1 MIPLHKITNR
11 PSRWLKSL
19 AGAAALALGLTIS
32 AHAATQTHYQIL
44 KTFTRDS
51 TGSGPKGA
59 LIKGSDGALYG
70 TASVGG
76 TNGGGGTVFKLNP
89 DGTGF
94 TVLKH
99 FAPSTSG
106 SNILAGL
113 MQGTDGALYG
123 TAYQGGNTGKGTVFK
138 LNTNGTGF
146 TVLQHMV
153 EIAGGGLPLAGL
165 MQGTD
170 GKLYGTASQGGTV
183 TALGGT
189 VFKLNTDGTDYTV
202 NGFTVLQNLVQTNTG
217 SLPYTGLIQGTDGA
231 LYGTASTGGA
241 NNGSGTVFKLN
252 TNGTGFTVLWS
263 LTNATTGGTPRGGL
277 IQGTDGALYGTASTG
292 GTRTNGTVF
301 KLNTNGTGFTVLWN
315 LTNATTG
322 GSPRGGLIQGTN
334 GALYGTA
341 STGGTGGSGTVFTLN
356 TDGTGFTV
364 LKNLAGAAAGA
375 SPQAGLMQG
384 TDGAL
389 YGTAVGAGTNGGTVF
404 RLGYPPEIAV
414 HAGANTAAA
423 ELADDQSTAVDFG
436 NVPVPQSTTLS
447 FTLRNPGGAVLTVS
461 NVSFSGT
468 HAADFVA
475 TGVPASVAA
484 GSNATFTVQFTPG
497 AAGARAAT
505 LNIASDDEDENPFNF
520 PVMGNAVPYDTDNDG
535 VPDNLDV
542 GPNDPNSD
550 SDGDGVADIL
560 ETAAGT
566 NPLDADS
573 DDDGSRDNVDAFP
586 LNAAET
592 LDTDGDGTGNN
603 ADTDDDGDL
612 VADAQDAFPL
622 NAAETLDTD
631 GDGTGNNADTDDDND
646 GVLDVAD
653 AFPLNAAESADTD
666 NDGIG
671 NNADTDDDNDG
682 VLDVA
687 DAFPLDPNE
696 TVDTDG
702 DGIGNNTDTDDD
714 GDLVADAQD
723 AFPVDPNE
731 TVDTDGDG
739 IGNNADTDDDNDGVL
754 DVADAFPLNPSETA
768 DLDSDGLGN
777 NADLDDDG
785 DGVADVSDAFP
796 SNPAE
801 SADADQ
807 DGLGDNADTD
817 DDNDGVPDVSDANPL
832 DPNSDS
838 DGDGLTD
845 LAETTAGLNPL
856 STDTDNDGSRDD
868 ADAFPLNN
876 AESVDTDGD
885 GTGNNADDD
894 DDGDGVLDAADAFPL
909 DASESADNDHDGIGN
924 NADLDDDN
932 DGLSDIAEATA
943 GTDPFDSDSDNDG
956 LTDGQE
962 VALGTN
968 PLNADSDGDG
978 LGDKAEVDLHSNPL
992 IPDTDADGLND
1003 GAEIAAGTNLLDPDT
1018 DDDGMLDGVDPAP
1031 TQAGMPADFIADGLG
1046 SLCAYLNT
1054 LPLSEFTGLT
1064 TPRPGNAKKAQEWD
1078 KANTEL
1084 KQAHR
1089 KAICSRL
1096 DHARRMV
1103 NKCHMKQA
1111 LRDLH
1116 RILLRVDGNSSD
1128 CRIDWVKPG
1137 GPRDYVRGELELL
1150 SSLIDL
1156 LDCER
1161 ERCGHH
1167 DDYRNDN

>member
-1 MIPLHKITNR
+1 MIPLSRFQNLVAAEVTRLKPSENQSLLTSAATVLKEPPLHEIINR
-11 PSRWLKSL
+11 PFRWLNL
-19 AGAAALALGLTIS
+19 AGAAALAFGLTISAHAGTFTTVIGTSSTNYLISGLTIS
-32 AHAATQTHYQIL
+32 AHAATAPAPAYSNTW
-44 KTFTRDS
+44 S
-51 TGSGPKGA
+51 
-59 LIKGSDGALYG
+59 
-70 TASVGG
+70 
-76 TNGGGGTVFKLNP
+76 
-89 DGTGF
+89 TGF
-94 TVLKH
+94 TSNGEVPKTD
-99 FAPSTSG
+99 TSG
-106 SNILAGL
+106 WSDTRTLSGITATVITDVNVTLNIGGTYNGDLYATLVHSSGL
-113 MQGTDGALYG
+113 SVLLNRVGRSTLNVNDVSLYG
-123 TAYQGGNTGKGTVFK
+123 
-138 LNTNGTGF
+138 
-146 TVLQHMV
+146 
-153 EIAGGGLPLAGL
+153 
-165 MQGTD
+165 
-170 GKLYGTASQGGTV
+170 LYGYNHDGIYNVTLDDSAANGDIHSYGTTNV
-183 TALGGT
+183 LHGRVWAPDGRAVDPSVAVTTSPRTALLSA
-189 VFKLNTDGTDYTV
+189 F
-202 NGFTVLQNLVQTNTG
+202 NGMDPNGEWTLFISDHYYLDHHTNI
-217 SLPYTGLIQGTDGA
+217 SWGLTIQ
-231 LYGTASTGGA
+231 ASVPG
-241 NNGSGTVFKLN
+241 
-252 TNGTGFTVLWS
+252 
-263 LTNATTGGTPRGGL
+263 
-277 IQGTDGALYGTASTG
+277 
-292 GTRTNGTVF
+292 
-301 KLNTNGTGFTVLWN
+301 
-315 LTNATTG
+315 
-322 GSPRGGLIQGTN
+322 
-334 GALYGTA
+334 
-341 STGGTGGSGTVFTLN
+341 
-356 TDGTGFTV
+356 
-364 LKNLAGAAAGA
+364 
-375 SPQAGLMQG
+375 
-384 TDGAL
+384 
-389 YGTAVGAGTNGGTVF
+389 
-404 RLGYPPEIAV
+404 PEIAV

-447 FTLRNPGGAVLTVS
+447 FTLRNPGTAVLTVS
-461 NVSFSGT
+461 GVSFTGT
-468 HAADFVA
+468 HAADFAA

-484 GSNATFTVQFTPG
+484 GANATFTVQFTPG
-497 AAGARAAT
+497 ATGARAAT
-505 LNIASDDEDENPFNF
+505 LNIASDDADENPFNF
-520 PVMGNAVPYDTDNDG
+520 PVMGNAVPSDSDNDG
-535 VPDNLDV
+535 VPDTLDV
-542 GPNDPNSD
+542 APNNPYSD
-550 SDGDGVADIL
+550 TDGDGVADIL

-573 DDDGSRDNVDAFP
+573 DDDGVNDFADAFP

-592 LDTDGDGTGNN
+592 VDTDGDLTGNN

-646 GVLDVAD
+646 GVLDAAD
-653 AFPLNAAESADTD
+653 AFPLNNAESADTD

-714 GDLVADAQD
+714 GDGVLDGAD
-723 AFPVDPNE
+723 AFPLNAAE
-731 TVDTDGDG
+731 SVDTDGDG
-739 IGNNADTDDDNDGVL
+739 IGNNADLDDDGDGVL
-754 DVADAFPLNPSETA
+754 DGADALPLNSSETA
-768 DLDSDGLGN
+768 DLDGDGTGN

-785 DGVADVSDAFP
+785 DGV
-796 SNPAE
+796 
-801 SADADQ
+801 
-807 DGLGDNADTD
+807 
-817 DDNDGVPDVSDANPL
+817 PDVSDVNPL

-838 DGDGLTD
+838 DGDVLTD

-885 GTGNNADDD
+885 GTGNNADPDD
-894 DDGDGVLDAADAFPL
+894 DNDGVLDVADAFPL
-909 DASESADNDHDGIGN
+909 DVNESADNDHDGTGN

-1018 DDDGMLDGVDPAP
+1018 DDDGVLDGADPTP
-1031 TQAGMPADFIADGLG
+1031 TQAGVPADFIEDGLG

-1078 KANTEL
+1078 KANTQL

-1161 ERCGHH
+1161 ERCGQH
-1167 DDYRNDN
+1167 DSYRNDN

>member
-241 NNGSGTVFKLN
+241 NNGNGTVFKLN

-592 LDTDGDGTGNN
+592 LDTDGDGT
-603 ADTDDDGDL
+603 
-612 VADAQDAFPL
+612 
-622 NAAETLDTD
+622 
-631 GDGTGNNADTDDDND
+631 
-646 GVLDVAD
+646 
-653 AFPLNAAESADTD
+653 
-666 NDGIG
+666 
-671 NNADTDDDNDG
+671 
-682 VLDVA
+682 
-687 DAFPLDPNE
+687 
-696 TVDTDG
+696 
-702 DGIGNNTDTDDD
+702 
-714 GDLVADAQD
+714 
-723 AFPVDPNE
+723 
-731 TVDTDGDG
+731 
-739 IGNNADTDDDNDGVL
+739 GNNADTDDDNDGVL

>member
-1 MIPLHKITNR
+1 MIPLSRFQNLVAAEVTRLKPSENQSLLTSAATVLKEPPLHEIINR
-11 PSRWLKSL
+11 PFRWLNL
-19 AGAAALALGLTIS
+19 AGAAALAFGLTISAHAGTFTTVIGTSSTNYLISGLTIS
-32 AHAATQTHYQIL
+32 AHAATAPAPAYSNTW
-44 KTFTRDS
+44 S
-51 TGSGPKGA
+51 
-59 LIKGSDGALYG
+59 
-70 TASVGG
+70 
-76 TNGGGGTVFKLNP
+76 
-89 DGTGF
+89 TGF
-94 TVLKH
+94 TSNGEVPKTD
-99 FAPSTSG
+99 TSG
-106 SNILAGL
+106 WSDTRTLSGITATVITDVNVTLNIGGTYNGDLYATLVHSSGL
-113 MQGTDGALYG
+113 SVLLNRVGRSTLNVNDVSLYG
-123 TAYQGGNTGKGTVFK
+123 
-138 LNTNGTGF
+138 
-146 TVLQHMV
+146 
-153 EIAGGGLPLAGL
+153 
-165 MQGTD
+165 
-170 GKLYGTASQGGTV
+170 LYGYNHDGIYNVTLDDSAANGDIHSYGTTNV
-183 TALGGT
+183 LHGRVWAPDGRAVDPSVAVTTSPRTALLSA
-189 VFKLNTDGTDYTV
+189 F
-202 NGFTVLQNLVQTNTG
+202 NGMDPNGEWTLFISDHYYLDHHTNI
-217 SLPYTGLIQGTDGA
+217 SWGLTIQ
-231 LYGTASTGGA
+231 ASVPG
-241 NNGSGTVFKLN
+241 
-252 TNGTGFTVLWS
+252 
-263 LTNATTGGTPRGGL
+263 
-277 IQGTDGALYGTASTG
+277 
-292 GTRTNGTVF
+292 
-301 KLNTNGTGFTVLWN
+301 
-315 LTNATTG
+315 
-322 GSPRGGLIQGTN
+322 
-334 GALYGTA
+334 
-341 STGGTGGSGTVFTLN
+341 
-356 TDGTGFTV
+356 
-364 LKNLAGAAAGA
+364 
-375 SPQAGLMQG
+375 
-384 TDGAL
+384 
-389 YGTAVGAGTNGGTVF
+389 
-404 RLGYPPEIAV
+404 PEIAV

-423 ELADDQSTAVDFG
+423 ELADGQSTAVDFG

-447 FTLRNPGGAVLTVS
+447 FTLRNPGTAVLTVS
-461 NVSFSGT
+461 GVSFTGT
-468 HAADFVA
+468 HAADFAA

-484 GSNATFTVQFTPG
+484 GANATFTVQFTPG
-497 AAGARAAT
+497 ATGARAAT
-505 LNIASDDEDENPFNF
+505 LNIASDDADENPFNF
-520 PVMGNAVPYDTDNDG
+520 AVMGNAVPSDSDNDG
-535 VPDNLDV
+535 VPDTLDV
-542 GPNDPNSD
+542 APNNPYSD
-550 SDGDGVADIL
+550 TDGDGVADIL

-573 DDDGSRDNVDAFP
+573 DDDGVNDFADAFP

-592 LDTDGDGTGNN
+592 VDTDGDLTGNN

-646 GVLDVAD
+646 GVLDAAD
-653 AFPLNAAESADTD
+653 AFPLNNAESADTD

-714 GDLVADAQD
+714 GDG
-723 AFPVDPNE
+723 N
-731 TVDTDGDG
+731 
-739 IGNNADTDDDNDGVL
+739 GNNADPDDDNDGVL
-754 DVADAFPLNPSETA
+754 DVADAFPL
-768 DLDSDGLGN
+768 
-777 NADLDDDG
+777 
-785 DGVADVSDAFP
+785 DV
-796 SNPAE
+796 N
-801 SADADQ
+801 
-807 DGLGDNADTD
+807 
-817 DDNDGVPDVSDANPL
+817 
-832 DPNSDS
+832 
-838 DGDGLTD
+838 
-845 LAETTAGLNPL
+845 
-856 STDTDNDGSRDD
+856 
-868 ADAFPLNN
+868 
-876 AESVDTDGD
+876 
-885 GTGNNADDD
+885 
-894 DDGDGVLDAADAFPL
+894 
-909 DASESADNDHDGIGN
+909 ESADNDHDGTGN

-962 VALGTN
+962 VALGNN
-968 PLNADSDGDG
+968 PHNADSDGDG

-1018 DDDGMLDGVDPAP
+1018 DDDGVLDGADPTP
-1031 TQAGMPADFIADGLG
+1031 TQAGVPADFIEDGLG

-1078 KANTEL
+1078 KANTQL

-1161 ERCGHH
+1161 ERCGQH
-1167 DDYRNDN
+1167 RLKRITGERTVQ